1 MAARRTNKS
10 EQAPAMPKY
19 LQVFVTENY
28 QGNDGEEKTS
38 YTRVGA
44 AFPHRK
50 GCGFNIEITE
60 GISVSGQLVA
70 LPPRPRSPR
79 SSPRRPRPSGSP
91 PSQEVL
97 GEVDRERR
105 ARAQRPVADLP
116 RRRPRARHPAT
127 VTRRTST
134 YSSPKVCAHSSA
146 DAEACA
152 LRSYNVGY
160 GDRNGRDFAAGC
172 GRRHPGPISDPADL
186 AAQGKRQHR
195 ASSCRWPRPPRS
207 PRDPGRTCATRG
219 GRSPR
224 RRA

>member
-70 LPPRPRSPR
+70 LPPRPLVSRINPLILMKFTVLVQFGYSFRYVPR
-79 SSPRRPRPSGSP
+79 GGIFGA
-91 PSQEVL
+91 L
-97 GEVDRERR
+97 K
-105 ARAQRPVADLP
+105 AL
-116 RRRPRARHPAT
+116 PAT
-127 VTRRTST
+127 
-134 YSSPKVCAHSSA
+134 
-146 DAEACA
+146 
-152 LRSYNVGY
+152 
-160 GDRNGRDFAAGC
+160 
-172 GRRHPGPISDPADL
+172 
-186 AAQGKRQHR
+186 
-195 ASSCRWPRPPRS
+195 
-207 PRDPGRTCATRG
+207 
-219 GRSPR
+219 
-224 RRA
+224 